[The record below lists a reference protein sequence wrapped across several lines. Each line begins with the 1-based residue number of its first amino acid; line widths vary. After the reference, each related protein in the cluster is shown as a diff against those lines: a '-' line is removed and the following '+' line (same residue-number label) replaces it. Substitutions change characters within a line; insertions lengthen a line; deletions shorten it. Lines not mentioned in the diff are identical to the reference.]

1 LRNPYI
7 IDSPLTVEDL
17 YYGRESS
24 FQRLNELLA
33 AGSPLLLLFGKR
45 YWGKTSFLHQLPLR
59 LGGAYRTRYL
69 DLTVVDQQASPLW
82 LLITSVGNAVQSS
95 PPDKQSFER
104 NPAAY
109 LRDYVHSLREPA
121 GDALPFLICLDAI
134 PAAWIAANAE
144 WSNALGLFSSAL
156 QEVDGLTVLLAV
168 EGHPV
173 ELGQVALPNLPRIE
187 FAPLTEDEADD
198 LLTMPVRGH
207 VAYDF
212 DAIARIHRL
221 SGGHPFFLQLF
232 GYILFEQR
240 AAVGWVSMPEVDHVV
255 GEVIARGAPQFENIW
270 NTCTP
275 QAQVVLSCFAE
286 MLGSHGVAA
295 NRDIEQHLSRQR
307 IQMPA
312 RDIEAALFELAE
324 QSILERLGGS
334 MYRIGTELFRAWIK
348 EHHALLDTVRHSKRY
363 RRARVRRFAPLGN
376 KRIDWFGLLL
386 WVLAGAIALL
396 IAVVWRTRDGGTL
409 WTGQPSGTPGAQ
421 ESGIPAEVA
430 ARLTPLPTLEAGVV
444 PGNILYL
451 GKDRPEDKW
460 AIYSMRS
467 DGSDPVRLTDGTSN
481 DTCAVRSP
489 DGNKIAFCS
498 DRDGNRE
505 IYVMDADGS
514 QQVNLT
520 KNTAEEWTPSWSP
533 DGKRIAYAS
542 FESGNWE
549 IYVMNVDGGG
559 VKQLTN
565 EAQADYSPAW
575 SPDGTSIAFVSNRD
589 GNLEIYVMDADG
601 SNPTRFTNEAATD
614 QSPNWSPDGTQLVWE
629 SYREN
634 NMEIFA
640 ANLDGTNL
648 RNLSQDAYADDHG
661 PTWSPW
667 RNQIAY
673 FSNRARGWDIF
684 TLHLDTGE
692 RVNITNS
699 EGALEQAPHWS
710 Q

>member
-1 LRNPYI
+1 M
-7 IDSPLTVEDL
+7 VEDL
-17 YYGRESS
+17 YYGREDS

-33 AGSPLLLLFGKR
+33 AGSSLLLLFGKR
-45 YWGKTSFLHQLPLR
+45 YWGKTSFLHQLSLR

-82 LLITSVGNAVQSS
+82 LLITSLGNAVQCS

-104 NPAAY
+104 DPVAY

-121 GDALPFLICLDAI
+121 ADALPFLICLDAI
-134 PAAWIAANAE
+134 PVDWIATNPE
-144 WSNALGLFSSAL
+144 WSNALGVFSSVLREA
-156 QEVDGLTVLLAV
+156 GGPTVLLAV

-173 ELGQVALPNLPRIE
+173 ELGQVALPNLPRILLS
-187 FAPLTEDEADD
+187 PLTEEEADD
-198 LLTMPVRGH
+198 LLTVPVRGH
-207 VAYDF
+207 LAYDF
-212 DAIARIHRL
+212 EAIGRIHRL

-232 GYILFEQR
+232 GHILFEQR
-240 AAVGWVSMPEVDHVV
+240 ASVGWVSMPEVDQVV
-255 GEVIARGAPQFENIW
+255 DEVIERGAPQFESIW
-270 NTCTP
+270 NTCSP
-275 QAQVVLSCFAE
+275 PAQVVLACFAE
-286 MLGSHGVAA
+286 MLGSHGIAG
-295 NRDIEQHLSRQR
+295 NREITQYVGRQR

-312 RDIEAALFELAE
+312 RDIDAALFELAE
-324 QSILERLGGS
+324 QGILERLGGS
-334 MYRIGTELFRAWIK
+334 MYRVSMELFRAWVK
-348 EHHALLDTVRHSKRY
+348 AHHTLLDTVRQTKRY
-363 RRARVRRFAPLGN
+363 RRVRARRFSPLSS

-396 IAVVWRTRDGGTL
+396 IAVMWRTRDGGSL
-409 WTGQPSGTPGAQ
+409 WPGRPAGTPDAQ
-421 ESGIPAEVA
+421 EAGIPAEVA
-430 ARLTPLPTLEAGVV
+430 VRLTPLPTLEAGAI
-444 PGNILYL
+444 PGQILYI
-451 GKDRPEDKW
+451 GKARPEDKW

-467 DGSDPVRLTDGTSN
+467 DGSDRVRLTDGTSN
-481 DTCAVRSP
+481 DTCPVRSP
-489 DGNKIAFCS
+489 DGTKIAFCS

-505 IYVMDADGS
+505 IYVMNADGS
-514 QQVNLT
+514 QPVNLT
-520 KNTAEEWTPSWSP
+520 KNAAEDWTPSWSP

-549 IYVMNVDGGG
+549 IYVMNANGGG
-559 VKQLTN
+559 VKRLTEN
-565 EAQADYSPAW
+565 ESADYSPVW
-575 SPDGTSIAFVSNRD
+575 SPDGLKIAFVSNRD

-601 SNPTRFTNEAATD
+601 SNQTRFTNEAATD
-614 QSPNWSPDGTQLVWE
+614 QSPNWSPDGKQLVWE

-634 NMEIFA
+634 NMEILA

-673 FSNRARGWDIF
+673 FSNRAGGWDIY

-699 EGALEQAPHWS
+699 EGMLEQAPHWS